1 MLEEQLADLNE
12 KNSELNAKLEA
23 AKYELSSRD
32 DKI

>member
-12 KNSELNAKLEA
+12 KNSELNVKLEG